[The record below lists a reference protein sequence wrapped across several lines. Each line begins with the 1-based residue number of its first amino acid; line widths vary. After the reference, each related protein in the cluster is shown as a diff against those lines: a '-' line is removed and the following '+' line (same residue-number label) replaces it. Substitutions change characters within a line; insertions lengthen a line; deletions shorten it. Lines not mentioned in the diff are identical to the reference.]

1 MCALRSPSFGGEAG
15 EAAGRA
21 FEPAF
26 ERANRHVV
34 AFVEQVLAHLARAV
48 TAAVLDQPRTAHDV
62 IAELRHGRADA
73 LGRREAGLATGALH
87 GVRTISSEE
96 HTSELQSLMR
106 ISYAG
111 LCLKQKKT

>member
-1 MCALRSPSFGGEAG
+1 MWALRSPSFGGEAG

-48 TAAVLDQPRTAHDV
+48 TAAALDQPRTARDS
-62 IAELRHGRADA
+62 IDALRHGRAA
-73 LGRREAGLATGALH
+73 APGPPEAGIAPRAL
-87 GVRTISSEE
+87 V
-96 HTSELQSLMR
+96 
-106 ISYAG
+106 
-111 LCLKQKKT
+111 CLRAIGSWPALPRPPPPHHFLKSRN